1 MTVLVVLLILVVACV
16 ALWLWAIAPQLP
28 RADFSAFAKY
38 DYAHRGL
45 HDKDNGVPE
54 NSLKA
59 FALAAQCGF
68 GMELDLQLTK
78 DNRVVVHH
86 DHSIQRTCG
95 VDKLISDMTL
105 EELWGYRLLGTE
117 EKVPLFSQV
126 LETVGGRT
134 PLIIE
139 LKDYNDNDTLC
150 RLAMEELAGYQGLY
164 CVESFDPRIVWW
176 FRQNRPEIVRGQLME
191 RLEKGQNG
199 LTASQAFFGRN
210 MMTNFHTRPQFEAY
224 DFHARN
230 VPSLKGGPAGVRHAG
245 GELDP
250 AHPGGV
256 PAGQGPGQPVHLRAL
271 SAPGERLPGEEGLW
285 GHPRRGGAGEGR
297 CVQQRGGEEITG
309 KREAPRPLPSPV
321 AKPAPPVYGG
331 AGAALPRRRGRGKGR
346 E

>member
-199 LTASQAFFGRN
+199 LTAAQAFFGRN

-230 VPSLKGGPAGVRHAG
+230 VPSLKAVRRVFGMQEVSWTLRTLEEYQQAKALGNLCIFEHFLPPENACQEKKG
-245 GELDP
+245 FGDIL
-250 AHPGGV
+250 AA
-256 PAGQGPGQPVHLRAL
+256 AGQGKGAVCS
-271 SAPGERLPGEEGLW
+271 SAVE
-285 GHPRRGGAGEGR
+285 
-297 CVQQRGGEEITG
+297 
-309 KREAPRPLPSPV
+309 K
-321 AKPAPPVYGG
+321 K
-331 AGAALPRRRGRGKGR
+331 
-346 E
+346 